1 MVFKR
6 SAQDETSEYGSDTQ
20 TLAEAQLT
28 RPEPPKPAEKPPE
41 ERMSLVWRVFGGTI
55 LSIVALAC
63 ITLFNNITS
72 NIAELRSELTRTQA
86 ELNRSN
92 AEIRGE
98 LNRVHDGRSDV
109 IKKDDFNSRM
119 TTVWDGIKSL
129 QLQNNTQN
137 ASLASLKTEQEGV
150 KERSTKAGTDIEV
163 MRKEFAAGIEAL
175 KKDQGASN
183 DTIKKDVAA
192 LESQKE
198 RLTSIALEL
207 KALQAESLQVKQQLD
222 RNQAYDQ
229 ERKESRDRQ
238 YKQFDEVVKE
248 LQKGT
253 QDCREKLARLEGQVA
268 PPEPRK
274 EKGKEGKEK
283 ETVGK

>member
-6 SAQDETSEYGSDTQ
+6 SAQDEPNEFAGDTQ

-28 RPEPPKPAEKPPE
+28 RPEPPRLADKPPE
-41 ERMSLVWRVFGGTI
+41 EKMSIVWRVFGGTI
-55 LSIVALAC
+55 LSIVALGC
-63 ITLFNNITS
+63 ITLFNNVTA
-72 NIAELRSELTRTQA
+72 NMAELRSELTRTQA

-119 TTVWDGIKSL
+119 TTVWDGIKAL

-137 ASLASLKTEQEGV
+137 ATLASLKTEQEGV
-150 KERSTKAGTDIEV
+150 KERAAKAGTDFEL
-163 MRKEFAAGIEAL
+163 MRKEVAAGIDAI
-175 KKDQGASN
+175 KKDQGATT
-183 DTIKKDVAA
+183 DALKKDVAA
-192 LESQKE
+192 LEVYKD
-198 RLTSIALEL
+198 RLGAVALEL

-229 ERKESRDRQ
+229 ERKEGRDRQ
-238 YKQFDEVVKE
+238 YKQSEEVFKE
-248 LQKGT
+248 LQKGV

-268 PPEPRK
+268 PA
-274 EKGKEGKEK
+274 EKPGKEK
-283 ETVGK
+283 PAAK

>member
-6 SAQDETSEYGSDTQ
+6 NDDTPDFGVGQ
-20 TLAEAQLT
+20 ATAEAHLT
-28 RPEPPKPAEKPPE
+28 RPDAPPPAAKTPE

-55 LSIVALAC
+55 LSIVALAAV
-63 ITLFNNITS
+63 TLFNNVNS
-72 NIAELRSELTRTQA
+72 NIAELRGELTRTQA

-129 QLQNNTQN
+129 QTQNNAQN
-137 ASLASLKTEQEGV
+137 AALASLKSEQEGV
-150 KERSTKAGTDIEV
+150 KERAAKAGTDFDLH
-163 MRKEFAAGIEAL
+163 RKEISVALEAL
-175 KKDQGASN
+175 KKDQGATT
-183 DTIKKDVAA
+183 DALKKDVAA
-192 LESQKE
+192 LDVYKD
-198 RLTSIALEL
+198 RLSAVALEL
-207 KALQAESLQVKQQLD
+207 KTLQAESTQVKQQLD

-238 YKQFDEVVKE
+238 YKVFDEVVKE
-248 LQKGT
+248 LQKGV
-253 QDCREKLARLEGQVA
+253 QDCREKLARLEGQVGPTEA
-268 PPEPRK
+268 KVKPAGGAAK
-274 EKGKEGKEK
+274 
-283 ETVGK
+283 

>member
-6 SAQDETSEYGSDTQ
+6 NAQDEPNDYSAGTQ
-20 TLAEAQLT
+20 TIAEAQLT
-28 RPEPPKPAEKPPE
+28 RPEPPRPADKPPE
-41 ERMSLVWRVFGGTI
+41 ERMSIVWRVFGGTI
-55 LSIVALAC
+55 LSIVALGC
-63 ITLFNNITS
+63 ITLFNNVTS
-72 NIAELRSELTRTQA
+72 NMAELRSELTRTQA

-119 TTVWDGIKSL
+119 ATVWDGIKAL

-150 KERSTKAGTDIEV
+150 KERAAKIGVDFEL
-163 MRKEFAAGIEAL
+163 MRKEVVVSIDTI
-175 KKDQGASN
+175 KKDQGATN

-192 LESQKE
+192 LEVYKD
-198 RLTSIALEL
+198 RLSAVALEL
-207 KALQAESLQVKQQLD
+207 KALQAESQQVKTQLD

-238 YKQFDEVVKE
+238 YKQFEEVVKE
-248 LQKGT
+248 LQKGI

-268 PPEPRK
+268 LPEPRPAK
-274 EKGKEGKEK
+274 EKPPAGK
-283 ETVGK
+283 